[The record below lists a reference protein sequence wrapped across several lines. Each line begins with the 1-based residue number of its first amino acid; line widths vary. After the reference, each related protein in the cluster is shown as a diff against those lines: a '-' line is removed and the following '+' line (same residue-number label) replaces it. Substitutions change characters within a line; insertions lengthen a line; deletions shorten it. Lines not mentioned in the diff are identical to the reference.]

1 MQKRL
6 SGRAAALNAV
16 SILIAVIMLFPV
28 YWMIISSFKTNAE
41 IFAKVP
47 TFFPQQFTLDA
58 YTSQVGASANT
69 GSNIYRSFL
78 NSTVISVSAMLLS
91 CVLAIPA
98 SYGLARFR
106 MKGSRAFILLFLI
119 TQMLPATLTLTPL
132 YLIYNKLGMI
142 DTYLAPILSDAT
154 IGIPFVILT
163 LRPYFLGLPKDL
175 EDSAKIDG
183 CTTFTAFVKI
193 MLPISYPGIIMCA
206 VFSFL
211 FAWGDLA
218 YSLTFVTSE
227 NMRSMTAGIYNFIG
241 KYGIQWNCIMAY
253 GTVITLPVLVIFIFL
268 QKYIVSGLTNGAVK
282 G

>member
-6 SGRAAALNAV
+6 NSRAVILNVV

-28 YWMIISSFKTNAE
+28 YWMIISSFKPNAE

-47 TFFPQQFTLDA
+47 SFFPHQFTLDA

-78 NSTVISVSAMLLS
+78 NSTIIAVSSMLLS
-91 CVLAIPA
+91 CALAIPA

-132 YLIYNKLGMI
+132 YLIYNHLGMI
-142 DTYLAPILSDAT
+142 DTYFAPILSDAT

-163 LRPYFLGLPKDL
+163 LRPYFLGLPKEL

-183 CTTFTAFVKI
+183 CTTFTAFTKI

-253 GTVITLPVLVIFIFL
+253 GTVITLPVLLIFVFL

>member
-6 SGRAAALNAV
+6 TGRAAVLNTV

-28 YWMIISSFKTNAE
+28 YWMIISSFKPNAE

-47 TFFPQQFTLDA
+47 TFFPHSFTLDA

-78 NSTVISVSAMLLS
+78 NSTIISVSAMLLS

-132 YLIYNKLGMI
+132 YLIYNKCNII
-142 DTYLAPILSDAT
+142 DTYFAPILSDAT

-163 LRPYFLGLPKDL
+163 LRPYFLSLPKEL

-253 GTVITLPVLVIFIFL
+253 GTVITLPVLIIFIFL